1 MKMIAPKP
9 CDTTVDQ
16 AAPATP
22 ARGKP
27 PRPKIQSQLR
37 TMSTSVEKMCTTRT
51 TRVWPRPAKKVA
63 RVAISTT
70 GKAPIM
76 RIVAYVDS
84 LFWTSAPW
92 PASANT
98 GPVSGAR
105 AAMMTPAASEK

>member
-1 MKMIAPKP
+1 MKISAPSA

-27 PRPKIQSQLR
+27 PRPNIQSQLR
-37 TMSTSVEKMCTTRT
+37 TMSTSVEKTCTART

-70 GKAPIM
+70 GKAPTM
-76 RIVAYVDS
+76 RMVAYVAS
-84 LFWTSAPW
+84 LRWTSAP
-92 PASANT
+92 
-98 GPVSGAR
+98 
-105 AAMMTPAASEK
+105 